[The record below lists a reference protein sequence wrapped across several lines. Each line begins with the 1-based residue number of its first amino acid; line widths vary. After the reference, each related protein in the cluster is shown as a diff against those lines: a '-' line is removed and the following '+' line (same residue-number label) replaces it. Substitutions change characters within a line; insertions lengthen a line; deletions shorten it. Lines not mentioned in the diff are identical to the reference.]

1 MSVNNKRLP
10 RRQFIKNSAL
20 TAAGLA
26 TVVLATKPATAL
38 SAKQAAVKRPIC
50 VFSKHLQW
58 LDYKD
63 MAEVAAEIGF
73 DGIDLSVRPGGHVLP
88 ERVGEDL
95 PRALEATKAA
105 GISMPMMT
113 TKIQDADDP
122 FTAHVLETARKCG
135 VEYYRMGYWRY
146 DDKKTV
152 MESLH
157 VLKGKMKQL
166 AAVNEQHHI
175 HGAYQNH
182 AGKRVGGPVW
192 DLYHL
197 LEGLNPQWVGCQ
209 YDVRHATV
217 EGGKSWQ
224 LGMKLLSPF
233 IRTTVIKDFRW
244 EEKGGKWKDV
254 HVPLGE
260 GMVDFK
266 QYFKL
271 VKSLNIGG
279 PISMHFEYPVYDK
292 ANKNLSQ
299 KERRKQ
305 TITNMRRDL
314 TALRTMLKE
323 AGLAST

>member
-1 MSVNNKRLP
+1 MRPEEVS
-10 RRQFIKNSAL
+10 RRTFIR
-20 TAAGLA
+20 AAGLA
-26 TVVLATKPATAL
+26 TVVLATKPASVLA
-38 SAKQAAVKRPIC
+38 AKQAAVKQPIC

-63 MAEVAAEIGF
+63 MAEVVAEIGF
-73 DGIDLSVRPGGHVLP
+73 DGVDLSVRPGGHVLP
-88 ERVGEDL
+88 EKVGDDL
-95 PRALEATKAA
+95 PRALEAVKAA

-113 TKIQDADDP
+113 TKISEPDDP
-122 FTAHVLETARKCG
+122 LTARVLETAQKCG
-135 VEYYRMGYWRY
+135 VGFYRMGYLTY

-152 MESLH
+152 MQSLESL
-157 VLKGKMKQL
+157 KPKMKKL
-166 AAVNEQHHI
+166 AALNEQYNI

-182 AGKRVGGPVW
+182 AGVRVGGPVW

-197 LEGLNPQWVGCQ
+197 LEGLNPRWIGSQ
-209 YDVRHATV
+209 YDVRHATA

-224 LGMKLLSPF
+224 VGMKLLSPF

-244 EEKGGKWKDV
+244 EKKGGKWKDV

-271 VKSLNIGG
+271 VKSLNIVG

-299 KERRKQ
+299 KERRRQ
-305 TITNMRRDL
+305 TIEIMKKDL
-314 TALRTMLKE
+314 QKLRSMLKE
-323 AGLAST
+323 AGLD